1 MASWGAYPVVRSLI
15 LRRFAMRIS
24 IYADRAQIHSS
35 SGDTS
40 YLLDALDACFDLALH
55 TEPDP
60 EACRQADVIFVR
72 FSRSRPPPTRFLQDL
87 RGHKDTLFVNPPE
100 SLLSFA
106 SKRHL
111 LLFPHLT
118 VPTVITR
125 SRPRILR
132 FARRHGVIVLKP
144 LNGHSGKGIIRI
156 DCASKGD
163 DEAWAAVR
171 DHIDRIGTPVVQ
183 AYVDQVR
190 EWGDKRVNIVAY
202 EPISAVRTLPGD
214 DSFICHRSV
223 GGREVPAQ
231 LSAQDLAIL
240 NEVIPFLRSHRIWW
254 AGIDIVG
261 PYLGEINLS
270 SPMMI
275 RRADEANRTTMGK
288 RSVIR
293 LLHQY
298 ANCHGL

>member
-1 MASWGAYPVVRSLI
+1 
-15 LRRFAMRIS
+15 MRIS

-40 YLLDALDACFDLALH
+40 YLLDALDACFDVTLH
-55 TEPDP
+55 TEPDS

-72 FSRSRPPPTRFLQDL
+72 FSRSTPPPTRFLHDL

-118 VPTVITR
+118 VPTIITR

-156 DCASKGD
+156 DCASKGE

-202 EPISAVRTLPGD
+202 EPISAVRTLPAD

-240 NEVIPFLRSHRIWW
+240 NDVIPFLRSHRIWW